1 MHSQRN
7 GVFPINNS
15 NQKRFFFV
23 VFFYLFK
30 SLNIK
35 IDESLWKKGWGKYT
49 IVEPINRAKQKS
61 SKLRHKDKI
70 WKDTWANYSDL
81 GDLVLKEGIY
91 VCPLILFEM
100 FALCIV

>member
-1 MHSQRN
+1 ME
-7 GVFPINNS
+7 
-15 NQKRFFFV
+15 KRMGEV
-23 VFFYLFK
+23 YHC
-30 SLNIK
+30 
-35 IDESLWKKGWGKYT
+35 GTHQPGKT
-49 IVEPINRAKQKS
+49 KN